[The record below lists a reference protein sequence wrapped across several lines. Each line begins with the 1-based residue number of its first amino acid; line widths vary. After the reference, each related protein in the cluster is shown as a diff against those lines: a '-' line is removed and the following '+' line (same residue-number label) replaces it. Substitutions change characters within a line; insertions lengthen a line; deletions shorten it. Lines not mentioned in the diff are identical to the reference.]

1 MTFDPVVDGAAD
13 GELTKTE
20 THRARLCIVRSWH
33 YGRGYG
39 FTVNSGHDSPDYF
52 VRSVDPGSPGAAA
65 GLRAGDRLVEVNGV
79 SVNQQMNHEAVAA
92 LINFDPNTVSLLV
105 LDRDADR
112 HFRDRDI
119 AVTSDMEH
127 YVERITCPETKP
139 EGLPC

>member
-1 MTFDPVVDGAAD
+1 VLDCVSFARGTTDAA
-13 GELTKTE
+13 T
-20 THRARLCIVRSWH
+20 
-33 YGRGYG
+33 
-39 FTVNSGHDSPDYF
+39 
-52 VRSVDPGSPGAAA
+52 GSPSTPGTTPPTTLSAAWTRGRRA
-65 GLRAGDRLVEVNGV
+65 PLRAGDRLVEVNGV